1 MIPCMPRLLFA
12 LLTLALFS
20 ASAED
25 WAHRAVRVGANEFPI
40 IAWSGSPSDAES
52 LRLMKEAGLNV
63 SGVCRVEELDKVRDA
78 GLTCIV
84 SRTPLEAM
92 VDKPETS
99 DAQIQEAV
107 SALAA
112 RIGSHPAA
120 FGVYLRDEPS
130 AKQMPMIGRLAAA
143 LLKAMPSKLP
153 YVNLFPN
160 YANRQQ
166 LATDSYE
173 AHLRAYLQFI
183 KLPYLS
189 WDNYSLTDG
198 EMQQSFYD
206 NLDIVRRL
214 TLEARIPFWNCVLAT
229 TMFRYLEPS
238 DATFN
243 LQVYGTLAYGGRGIE
258 YFTYFTPDNG
268 NYRLA
273 AVDPHGNRTA
283 TWDIMR
289 RINNQIHALAPTI
302 LKLRSTGVYHWPVST
317 AAGTPLL
324 KDIKTSAKLIVGEF
338 ADTSGRPYVMLVNKS
353 LKESCNFRLE
363 TWKEGAVIYRV
374 SPASG
379 KEGGFGGEANW
390 LAPGAGILLRIGD
403 PEPAK

>member
-1 MIPCMPRLLFA
+1 MIASMRRLLCTLFA
-12 LLTLALFS
+12 LVLFS

-25 WAHRAVRVGANEFPI
+25 WTHRPVRVGAHEFPI
-40 IAWSGSPSDAES
+40 MAWSGSPAGADQ
-52 LRLMKEAGLNV
+52 LGLMNEVGLNV
-63 SGVCRVEELDKVRDA
+63 TGFCRVEELDAVRDA
-78 GLTCIV
+78 GLACIV

-92 VDKPETS
+92 VDKPETT

-130 AKQMPMIGRLAAA
+130 AQQMPMIGRLAAA
-143 LLKAMPSKLP
+143 LLKAMPNKLP

-160 YANRQQ
+160 YASRQQ
-166 LATDSYE
+166 LGTASYE
-173 AHLRAYLQFI
+173 EHLRAYLKFI
-183 KLPYLS
+183 KIPYLS

-206 NLDIVRRL
+206 NLETVRKV
-214 TLEARIPFWNCVLAT
+214 TLEAKIPFWNCILAT
-229 TMFRYLEPS
+229 ALFRHMEPS

-243 LQVYGTLAYGGRGIE
+243 IQVYGTLAYGGRGIQ
-258 YFTYFTPDNG
+258 YFTYYTPDNG

-273 AVDPHGNRTA
+273 AIDHYGNRTA

-289 RINNQIHALAPTI
+289 RINNQIHALAPTM
-302 LKLRSTGVYHWPVST
+302 LKLRSTGVYHWPLST

-324 KDIKTSAKLIVGEF
+324 KDIKTGAKLIVGEF
-338 ADTSGRPYVMLVNKS
+338 ADANGRPYVMLVNKS
-353 LKESCNFRLE
+353 LKDSVSFRLE
-363 TWKEGAVIYRV
+363 TWKEGAVIHRV

-379 KEGGFGGEANW
+379 KEGGFGGESNW
-390 LAPGAGILLRIGD
+390 LAPGGGVLLRIGD
-403 PEPAK
+403 PQPAK

>member
-1 MIPCMPRLLFA
+1 MIASMHRLLCTLIA
-12 LLTLALFS
+12 LVLFS

-25 WAHRAVRVGANEFPI
+25 WTHRPVRVGAHEFPI
-40 IAWSGSPSDAES
+40 MAWSGSPAGAEQ
-52 LRLMKEAGLNV
+52 LGLMKEVGLNV
-63 SGVCRVEELDKVRDA
+63 TGFCRVEELDAVRDA
-78 GLTCIV
+78 GLACIV

-92 VDKPETS
+92 VDKPETT

-130 AKQMPMIGRLAAA
+130 AQQMPMIGRLAAA
-143 LLKAMPSKLP
+143 LLKAMPNKLP

-166 LATDSYE
+166 LGTASYE
-173 AHLRAYLQFI
+173 EHLRAYLKFI
-183 KLPYLS
+183 KIPYLS

-206 NLDIVRRL
+206 NLETVRKL
-214 TLEARIPFWNCVLAT
+214 TLEAKIPFWNCILAT
-229 TMFRYLEPS
+229 ALFRHMEPS

-243 LQVYGTLAYGGRGIE
+243 IQVYGTLAYGGRGIQ
-258 YFTYFTPDNG
+258 YFTYYTPDNG

-273 AVDPHGNRTA
+273 AIDHYGNRTA
-283 TWDIMR
+283 TWDILR
-289 RINNQIHALAPTI
+289 RINNQIHALAPTM
-302 LKLRSTGVYHWPVST
+302 LKLHSTGVYHWPLST
-317 AAGTPLL
+317 GAGTPLL
-324 KDIKTSAKLIVGEF
+324 KDIKTGAKLIVGEF
-338 ADTSGRPYVMLVNKS
+338 ADVNGRPYVMLVNKS
-353 LKESCNFRLE
+353 LKDSVSFRLE

-379 KEGGFGGEANW
+379 KEGGFGGESNW
-390 LAPGAGILLRIGD
+390 LAPGGGVLLRIGD
-403 PEPAK
+403 PQPAK